1 MNIPRTQFQLNF
13 KNIYYIGNRYDKK
26 TLQLAIDHLANYLK
40 THIISTSPFI
50 IFTAYNHIKTLISYY
65 AILKTGKIAV
75 VLDPESKSMELAEI
89 IEDVDP
95 AAILFLNN
103 NTLKFNYDE
112 EIVFRKQ
119 NSAFII
125 HSDLTD
131 VCTIAYTNAEDGYSK
146 GAMLTW
152 KNLFTELNTII
163 QANHLDSDSVMYS
176 LLPFSH
182 LYGLVLGVLVST
194 LSGGSAIIAELNM
207 LKIQDTLSDIRQYH
221 ITHFYSVPPI
231 YYIISKYEG
240 IEYIFKNVKMCISGG
255 TKLKPFVFDL
265 FLKKSNHRINEGY
278 GLTETSPA
286 CTFNYVEEAPNIESV
301 GKPLD
306 DSDIRIFDENMN
318 ECELGKTGEICI
330 KGDLVFKGYFN
341 KEKATEK
348 AFRNGWLHTGDYGKK
363 DKEGFIYFCGL
374 KKSMINIAGVKVYPK
389 KLERLMKVNKNVI
402 DVQVFSEDSLLQGQI
417 VGSKVKLKN
426 SSFKDQ
432 NDFKK
437 WCSDKINNALLPR
450 IWFFD

>member
-1 MNIPRTQFQLNF
+1 MSIPLTLFQLNF
-13 KNIYYIGNRYDKK
+13 KNIYYKGIRYDKK
-26 TLQLAIDHLANYLK
+26 TLQQAISHLTKYLK
-40 THIISTSPFI
+40 THITSTSPFI
-50 IFTAYNHIKTLISYY
+50 LFTAFNHIKTLISFY
-65 AILKTGKIAV
+65 AILKTGKIPV
-75 VLDPESKSMELAEI
+75 VLDPESKSMELTEI

-103 NTLKFNYDE
+103 NSLKFNYEE
-112 EIVFRKQ
+112 EIIFRKQ
-119 NSAFII
+119 NAAFII

-152 KNLFTELNTII
+152 KNLYTELNTII
-163 QANHLDSDSVMYS
+163 QANHLNSDSVMYS

-182 LYGLVLGVLVST
+182 LYGLVLGILVST

-207 LKIQDTLSDIRQYH
+207 LKIQDTLNEIKHYNV
-221 ITHFYSVPPI
+221 THFYSVPPI
-231 YYIISKYEG
+231 YYLISKYEG
-240 IEYIFKNVKMCISGG
+240 IEQIFKEVKMCISGG
-255 TKLKPFVFDL
+255 TKLKPFIYDTFQ
-265 FLKKSNHRINEGY
+265 KKTRLAINEGY

-286 CTFNYVEEAPNIESV
+286 CTFNYVEESPNIESV

-306 DSDIRIFDENMN
+306 NSDIRIFNETMN
-318 ECELGKTGEICI
+318 ECENGKIGEICI

-341 KEKATEK
+341 KEKATEQV
-348 AFRNGWLHTGDYGKK
+348 FQNGWLRTGDYGKK

-389 KLERLMKVNKNVI
+389 KLERMVKVNKNVV
-402 DVQVFSEDSLLQGQI
+402 DAQVFSEDSLLQGQI
-417 VGSKVKLKN
+417 VGMKVKLNKKTL
-426 SSFKDQ
+426 KDQ
-432 NDFKK
+432 DDFKK

-450 IWFFD
+450 IWVFE